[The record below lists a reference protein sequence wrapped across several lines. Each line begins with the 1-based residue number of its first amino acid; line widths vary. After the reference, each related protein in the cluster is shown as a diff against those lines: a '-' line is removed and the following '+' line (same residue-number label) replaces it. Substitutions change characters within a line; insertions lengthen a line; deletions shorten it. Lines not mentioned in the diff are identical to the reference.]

1 MEAFISYQTLISAF
15 TAGIISIL
23 IAILTYATNSRQN
36 RINQERLEVEIRKF
50 EMEFNQKQI
59 DANRSH
65 ALALARDE
73 YECLKQLREAYI
85 EIHTAIALKDLDKEI
100 DSATAVTCIKAAQW
114 VKSTFRPNSVIGGE
128 IFHQIEK
135 ATDLLAKD
143 QRVPAALSSALELN
157 FHQLL
162 GHQWKLW
169 KSVLSESQK
178 PDIQFLSP
186 YKENHYVG

>member
-1 MEAFISYQTLISAF
+1 METFLSNQTLVSAI
-15 TAGIISIL
+15 TAGMVSVFVAL
-23 IAILTYATNSRQN
+23 LTYISNNRKNRTN
-36 RINQERLEVEIRKF
+36 LEKLDIEIQKF

-85 EIHTAIALKDLDKEI
+85 EIYSAIALKDLDKEI
-100 DSATAVTCIKAAQW
+100 EPATAVTCIKAAQW
-114 VKSTFRPNSVIGGE
+114 VKSTFRPDSSIGGE

-143 QRVPAALSSALELN
+143 ERVPAALSSALELN

-169 KSVLSESQK
+169 KSILLESPK
-178 PDIQFLSP
+178 PDIQILSP
-186 YKENHYVG
+186 YKENH